1 MGSLPAWCA
10 CAGDLRGRQSLAEDP
25 FFKVGVAAVDRQSPQ
40 GTLLVFRSAWSTG
53 WSHCL
58 LSLLFL
64 IGQGLPPGKPDPLH
78 FPSSPLCPTPG
89 QLFFFFFWFVEYRAL
104 CLMPATQDHRVPC
117 RLRTRCPGASG
128 LIREVKPTHYYGME
142 PSSVAGSPGSLGT
155 EPGRGWSWELKE
167 GGKQGQHCY

>member
-89 QLFFFFFWFVEYRAL
+89 QLFFFFFGLWNTELCVSCQPPKTTGCPAAFVPDAQAL
-104 CLMPATQDHRVPC
+104 LV
-117 RLRTRCPGASG
+117 
-128 LIREVKPTHYYGME
+128 
-142 PSSVAGSPGSLGT
+142 
-155 EPGRGWSWELKE
+155 
-167 GGKQGQHCY
+167 

>member
-89 QLFFFFFWFVEYRAL
+89 QLFFFFLV
-104 CLMPATQDHRVPC
+104 CGIQ
-117 RLRTRCPGASG
+117 
-128 LIREVKPTHYYGME
+128 
-142 PSSVAGSPGSLGT
+142 SSVSHASHPRPQGALPPSYQMP
-155 EPGRGWSWELKE
+155 RRFWSDS
-167 GGKQGQHCY
+167 

>member
-89 QLFFFFFWFVEYRAL
+89 QLFFFFFLVLGKKEVVFELSTPKQQGAL
-104 CLMPATQDHRVPC
+104 PHLQNLNQRFLD
-117 RLRTRCPGASG
+117 
-128 LIREVKPTHYYGME
+128 Y
-142 PSSVAGSPGSLGT
+142 
-155 EPGRGWSWELKE
+155 W
-167 GGKQGQHCY
+167 